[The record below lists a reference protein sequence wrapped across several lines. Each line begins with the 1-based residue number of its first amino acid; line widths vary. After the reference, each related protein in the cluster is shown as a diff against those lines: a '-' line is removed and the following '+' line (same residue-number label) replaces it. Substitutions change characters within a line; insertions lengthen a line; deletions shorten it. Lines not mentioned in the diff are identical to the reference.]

1 MKTVAFKIKGMDC
14 AEEIAILKREVGP
27 LAGGEA
33 ALAFDL
39 LQGKMTVTTGGHP
52 VSTEAIC
59 RAVRRTGMTAIPW
72 SATPEGPSR
81 RGPVHARGALCTLS
95 GLLLGAGFGW
105 HALQR
110 GFLAALAGGTDVAAG
125 YPAPVI
131 ALYVGATVAGG
142 WFVVPKA
149 WLALRR
155 LRPDMNLLMT
165 IAVAGAIGLGE
176 WFEAATVAFLFA
188 VALLLESW
196 SIGRARHAIGQLL
209 QLAPKTAR
217 YICPHDGDI
226 MERDVSEVPVGA
238 VVVVRPG
245 ERIPLDGTVT
255 QGATTV
261 NEAPITGES
270 VPAEKAPGDTVFAG
284 TINNEGAIE
293 FRATK
298 AAEDTTLAHII
309 RMVEEAQARRAP
321 TEQWVEKFARYYT
334 PAMIVLAAV
343 VAVFPPLVLG
353 ASWTVWF
360 YQALV
365 LLVIACPCALVIST
379 PVSIVAGLASAAR
392 AGVLIKG
399 GAYLEA
405 PAHLRAIALD
415 KTGTMTRGRPVV
427 QRIVP
432 LNGHSEAE
440 LLERAAALETHSEHP
455 IAQAVLRKAR
465 EEGVTVRPAAQFQAI
480 RGKGAEG
487 LFEGRPFWLGSHRY
501 VHEKGFDHPQ
511 FHEHAVEWED
521 AGHSVVFVGN
531 ADHVCGVLSVAD
543 DVRPETR
550 QAVAELKACGIEHI
564 VMLTGDN
571 EGTARAVAQ
580 AAGVDAFRA
589 QLLPADKVAAVEEL
603 VAAYGAV
610 AMIGDGVNDAP
621 AMAASR
627 VGIAMG
633 AAGSDAAIETAD
645 IALMADDLLKA
656 SWLVRHARRTLG
668 IIKQNIFLALGIKA
682 LFVALTVVG
691 AATLWMA
698 IAADM
703 GASLLVIFNGLRL
716 LHGNDTAGRV
726 ASL

>member
-1 MKTVAFKIKGMDC
+1 MDC
-14 AEEIAILKREVGP
+14 AEEIALLKREVGP

-33 ALAFDL
+33 ALSFDL
-39 LQGKMTVTTGGHP
+39 LQAKMTVRLEGHP
-52 VSTEAIC
+52 TSSDEI
-59 RAVRRTGMTAIPW
+59 RKAVARTGMTAVPW
-72 SATPEGPSR
+72 STTGGEK
-81 RGPVHARGALCTLS
+81 RGFWQTHGRSTLCALS
-95 GLLLGAGFGW
+95 GLLLTAGFGW
-105 HALQR
+105 HVLQE
-110 GFLAALAGGTDVAAG
+110 GWFAAVSGGEGVLAG
-125 YPAPVI
+125 YPLPTV
-131 ALYVGATVAGG
+131 ALYLGATITGG
-142 WFVVPKA
+142 WFVAPKA

-155 LRPDMNLLMT
+155 VRPDMNLLMT
-165 IAVAGAIGLGE
+165 IAVAGAIGIGE

-188 VALLLESW
+188 LALVLESW

-209 QLAPKTAR
+209 QLAPTTAR
-217 YICPHDGDI
+217 YICPRDGDV
-226 MERDVSEVPVGA
+226 MERAVAEVPVGA
-238 VVVVRPG
+238 TVIVRPG
-245 ERIPLDGTVT
+245 EKIPLDGTVT
-255 QGATTV
+255 KGFTTV
-261 NEAPITGES
+261 NEAPITGEAM
-270 VPAEKAPGDTVFAG
+270 PAEKNVGATVFAG
-284 TINNEGAIE
+284 TINNEGAFE
-293 FRATK
+293 FKATK
-298 AAEDTTLAHII
+298 AAEDTTLAHIV

-321 TEQWVEKFARYYT
+321 SEQWVEKFARYYT
-334 PAMIVLAAV
+334 PAMMLLATL
-343 VAVFPPLVLG
+343 VALIPPLLFG
-353 ASWTVWF
+353 ASWTAWF

-379 PVSIVAGLASAAR
+379 PVTIVAGLASAAR

-415 KTGTMTRGRPVV
+415 KTGTMTYGRPVV
-427 QRIVP
+427 QRVVP

-440 LLERAAALETHSEHP
+440 LLARAAALETHSEHP
-455 IAQAVLRKAR
+455 IAQAVLRKAQ
-465 EEGVTVRPAAQFQAI
+465 EKGIVFRPAENFQAI

-501 VHEKGFDHPQ
+501 VHEKGFNHPA
-511 FHEHAVEWED
+511 FHEHATEWED

-531 ADHVCGVLSVAD
+531 EDHVCGVLSVAD
-543 DVRPETR
+543 NVRPETR
-550 QAVAELKACGIEHI
+550 QAIEEFKAAGIEHI

-571 EGTARAVAQ
+571 EGTARAVAL

-603 VAAYGAV
+603 VATYGSV
-610 AMIGDGVNDAP
+610 GMIGDGVNDAP

-656 SWLVRHARRTLG
+656 SWLIRHSRRTLR
-668 IIKQNIFLALGIKA
+668 IIKQNIYLALGIKV
-682 LFVALTVVG
+682 LFVVLTILG

-716 LHGNDTAGRV
+716 LHSNETAGRV
-726 ASL
+726 AST